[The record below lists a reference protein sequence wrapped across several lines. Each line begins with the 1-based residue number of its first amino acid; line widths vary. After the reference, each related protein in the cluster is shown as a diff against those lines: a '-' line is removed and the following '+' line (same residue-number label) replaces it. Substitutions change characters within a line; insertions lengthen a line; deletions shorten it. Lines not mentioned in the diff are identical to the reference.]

1 MNVTVSMTDVTNS
14 ENEVLPDTLSK
25 RPCLTL
31 SPRKTTLTCS
41 PCPKKKRHSRTG
53 MEGGPGDE
61 MNSLPSIDRVS
72 TLREALEPN
81 VDITAFQLKSNENK
95 AHTEFKK
102 MSTNYMILKFASTT
116 HENTLIDFT
125 TYFSLS
131 NQVPQPEQS
140 SIIFF
145 NSEVA
150 SLGIFCLHGGQKR
163 QNFLGSL
170 YDHIEQKKDWLQKF

>member
-1 MNVTVSMTDVTNS
+1 
-14 ENEVLPDTLSK
+14 
-25 RPCLTL
+25 
-31 SPRKTTLTCS
+31 
-41 PCPKKKRHSRTG
+41 

-95 AHTEFKK
+95 ALTEFKK
-102 MSTNYMILKFASTT
+102 MSTNYMLLKVASTT

-140 SIIFF
+140 NIIFF

-150 SLGIFCLHGGQKR
+150 
-163 QNFLGSL
+163 
-170 YDHIEQKKDWLQKF
+170 